1 MRCSDEI
8 MWQMIFLIFIC
19 SVGKVTWLHLS
30 FVVDLTLTRKR
41 FCPLILQ
48 KENLQRSLLILL
60 CCWFNSCQSHWLFKG
75 SNSRCDIMRSY
86 WILNEM
92 LTFGNPKVGRCS
104 KFYNNNV
111 IVKVKDCLNC
121 SNSESDRSYSKK
133 SVLGEY
139 NSTYE

>member
-1 MRCSDEI
+1 MLLFATKLARVALLRRTCRTKI

-48 KENLQRSLLILL
+48 KENLQRLLLIPL

-75 SNSRCDIMRSY
+75 SNSCCDIMRSY

-92 LTFGNPKVGRCS
+92 LTLGNPKVERWSNEG
-104 KFYNNNV
+104 KNV
-111 IVKVKDCLNC
+111 F
-121 SNSESDRSYSKK
+121 SE
-133 SVLGEY
+133 L
-139 NSTYE
+139 